1 MGVILNNR
9 ETVDIIQQRIKANLD
24 EGRPARSERL
34 KIGNEFKSL
43 PVISMPTSLIYF
55 NPHNHRLSAQIKDS
69 NLADVVFNDPF
80 SEKSQNLILQLLAK
94 TEDFGKLKGE
104 LKDLGQ
110 RDPGLI
116 MRDGLL
122 VNGNTRCAALKTLGN
137 EGVALAKTMDVAVLP
152 EGITE
157 VDISDIEMEL
167 QMLKLTHQRYT
178 FANELLFMESYRR
191 SGKSDQELVAAMGWQ
206 KGKRGEAKVKKLMR
220 ILGYIEEVKKI
231 NPNIPY
237 DTFNAKK
244 THLEDMDL
252 QMQALINGGDHA
264 GALELK
270 NLRLLGLFMG
280 MNKDK
285 VRAIDG
291 EIFLKLINNVNNS
304 DSSLQTLIKE
314 NSSVV
319 TDPDPD
325 FDDDDFQANSS
336 PVDSQKLLQS
346 LLTETS
352 QFTADETEKFKENDL
367 AFSDLFTILSDA
379 TERSIQEA
387 NQDSRNQELSITMRG
402 IRMEISE
409 ISEKLAERV
418 NADGFKSGEFNY
430 ELDKA
435 LKELERVQRDFDR
448 FKKN

>member
-1 MGVILNNR
+1 MSIILNNR

-69 NLADVVFNDPF
+69 NLADEVFNNPF
-80 SEKSQNLILQLLAK
+80 SAKSQNIILQLLAK

-122 VNGNTRCAALKTLGN
+122 VNGNTRCAALRTLGN
-137 EGVALAKTMDVAVLP
+137 EGVASAKTMDVAVLP

-191 SGKSDQELVAAMGWQ
+191 SGKSDQELVSAMGWQ
-206 KGKRGEAKVKKLMR
+206 KGRRGEAKVKKLMR

-237 DTFNAKK
+237 DTFNTKK

-252 QMQALINGGDHA
+252 QMQALINGGDQA
-264 GALELK
+264 GAIELK
-270 NLRLLGLFMG
+270 NLRLLGLLMG

-285 VRAIDG
+285 VREIDG
-291 EIFLKLINNVNNS
+291 EFFLKLITNIHDG

-314 NSSVV
+314 NSSVA
-319 TDPDPD
+319 TAPDPD
-325 FDDDDFQANSS
+325 FDDDFEANSS

-352 QFTADETEKFKENDL
+352 KYTGNETKKFKENDA
-367 AFSDLFTILSDA
+367 AFSDLATILSDA
-379 TERSIQEA
+379 TERSIQAA

-409 ISEKLAERV
+409 ISEKLPERV
-418 NADGFKSGEFNY
+418 REDGFKSGEFNY

>member
-1 MGVILNNR
+1 MGIILNNR

-69 NLADVVFNDPF
+69 NLSDEVFNDPF

-94 TEDFGKLKGE
+94 TDDFGKLKGE

-122 VNGNTRCAALKTLGN
+122 VNGNTRCAALRTLGN
-137 EGVALAKTMDVAVLP
+137 EGVASAKTMDVAVLP

-206 KGKRGEAKVKKLMR
+206 RGKRGEAKVKKLMR

-237 DTFNAKK
+237 DTFNTKK

-270 NLRLLGLFMG
+270 NLRLLGLLIG

-285 VRAIDG
+285 VREIDG
-291 EIFLKLINNVNNS
+291 EFFLKLITNINDG

-314 NSSVV
+314 NSSGA
-319 TDPDPD
+319 TAPDPD
-325 FDDDDFQANSS
+325 FDDDDFKANSS
-336 PVDSQKLLQS
+336 PVDSKKLLQS

-352 QFTADETEKFKENDL
+352 QFTADESGEFKANDA
-367 AFSDLFTILSDA
+367 AFADLTTILSDA
-379 TERSIQEA
+379 AERSIQSA
-387 NQDSRNQELSITMRG
+387 NQKSRNQELSITLRG
-402 IRMEISE
+402 ITSE
-409 ISEKLAERV
+409 IHTINAKLPDRV
-418 NADGFKSGEFNY
+418 NSNDFKSEDFVF
-430 ELDKA
+430 
-435 LKELERVQRDFDR
+435 ELEKAMEALQQVQRDFDR
-448 FKKN
+448 FKKK

>member
-1 MGVILNNR
+1 MNIRLENR
-9 ETVDIIQQRIKANLD
+9 ETVDIIEQRINASLE
-24 EGRPARSERL
+24 EGRPARSETL
-34 KIGNEFKSL
+34 KIGNELKSL
-43 PVISMPTSLIYF
+43 PVISMPTSLVYF

-69 NLADVVFNDPF
+69 NLADEIFNDPF
-80 SEKSQNLILQLLAK
+80 SEKSQNLIQQLLAK
-94 TEDFGKLKGE
+94 TEEFGKLKGE
-104 LKDLGQ
+104 LKDYSQ

-122 VNGNTRCAALKTLGN
+122 VNGNTRCAALRILGN
-137 EGVALAKTMDVAVLP
+137 EGVSSAKTIDVAVLP

-167 QMLKLTHQRYT
+167 QMLKLTHQKYT

-206 KGKRGEAKVKKLMR
+206 KGKRGVAKVEKMMR

-237 DTFNAKK
+237 ETFNTKK

-252 QMQALINGGDHA
+252 QMQALINGGDQA

-270 NLRLLGLFMG
+270 NLRLLGLLMG

-285 VRAIDG
+285 VREIDG
-291 EIFLKLINNVNNS
+291 EFFLKLITSINDG
-304 DSSLQTLIKE
+304 DSNLQTLIRKNLSE
-314 NSSVV
+314 EIA
-319 TDPDPD
+319 PDPD
-325 FDDDDFQANSS
+325 FDDDDFEANSS
-336 PVDSQKLLQS
+336 PVDSGKLLKS

-352 QFTADETEKFKENDL
+352 KYTGDETERFKDNDVSFSEL
-367 AFSDLFTILSDA
+367 ATILSDA
-379 TERSIQEA
+379 SERAIQAA
-387 NQDSRNQELSITMRG
+387 NQDTRNQELSITMRG

-409 ISEKLAERV
+409 ISDKLPDRV
-418 NADGFKSGEFNY
+418 NEDGFKSGEFNY

-435 LKELERVQRDFDR
+435 LKELERVQRDFNR